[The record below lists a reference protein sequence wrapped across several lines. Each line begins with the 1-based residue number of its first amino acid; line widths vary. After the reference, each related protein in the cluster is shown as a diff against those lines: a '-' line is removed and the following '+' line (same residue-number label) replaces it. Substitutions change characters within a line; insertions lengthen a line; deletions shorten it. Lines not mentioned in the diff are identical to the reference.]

1 MSRPLRALFLSEGA
15 LGIGTVGHARIEPAV
30 RAGLAGRDDVQAR
43 YVTLPPQGLVSNS
56 LARGVPGL
64 GAADLDLQAVRWHM
78 VQAARARRLLER
90 ELRRAPVDVVHVVSH
105 SIALGMV
112 SAMRRV
118 PVLLSADV
126 GIWPYREFALW
137 APLRSHS
144 RAAMLPSLALE
155 RRALRNAALV
165 LPWSEWARAGIEREA
180 PGVRCV
186 THHPG
191 IDLTAFRPAPRRPRE
206 RPRVLFVGGRFVQKG
221 GQDVVDAVELVR
233 RTHDVE
239 LDLATFEAVTP
250 RPGVRVHRAVARE
263 AVLDLLQQADV
274 VMAPTHGD
282 ASPWA
287 VLEAMACG
295 ATVISTAVGGV
306 PELLGNGSAGV
317 LVPPRDPCAIADALA
332 ALIDDPQRRV
342 ALGHAARA
350 RTQELF
356 DARRQATR
364 LVELMREACATW
376 SAPPG
381 APAPGAAASGAGAPD
396 AAVRAQPAGTRSS
409 RGRASRGSRRG

>member
-1 MSRPLRALFLSEGA
+1 MSRPLRALFLTEGA

-30 RAGLAGRDDVQAR
+30 RAGLADRDDVQAR
-43 YVTLPPQGLVSNS
+43 YVTLAPQGLLANS

-64 GAADLDLQAVRWHM
+64 GAADLDLQALRWHM
-78 VQAARARRLLER
+78 VQAVRSRRLLER

-126 GIWPYREFALW
+126 GIWAYRQFALW
-137 APLRSHS
+137 AQLRPHS
-144 RAAMLPSLALE
+144 RAALAPSLVLE
-155 RRALRNAALV
+155 RRALRSAALV
-165 LPWSEWARAGIEREA
+165 LAWSQWAREGIEVEA

-191 IDLTAFRPAPRRPRE
+191 IDIAAFAPAPRRSRK

-221 GQDVVDAVELVR
+221 GQDVLDAFEIVR
-233 RTHDVE
+233 RNRDVE
-239 LDLATFEAVTP
+239 LDLATFEPVTQ
-250 RPGVRVHRAVARE
+250 RPGVRVHRAISRE

-295 ATVISTAVGGV
+295 AAVISTAVGGV
-306 PELLGNGSAGV
+306 PELLGHGSAGV
-317 LVPPRDPCAIADALA
+317 LVAPRSPRAIAA
-332 ALIDDPQRRV
+332 ALSALLDDPDRRA
-342 ALGHAARA
+342 ALGRAARA
-350 RTQELF
+350 RTEELF
-356 DARRQATR
+356 DARRQTAR
-364 LVELMREACATW
+364 LVELMRAACATW
-376 SAPPG
+376 TPS
-381 APAPGAAASGAGAPD
+381 AAAADRS
-396 AAVRAQPAGTRSS
+396 GTRSS
-409 RGRASRGSRRG
+409 RARASRASRRG

>member
-15 LGIGTVGHARIEPAV
+15 LGIGTVGHARIEPAI

-43 YVTLPPQGLVSNS
+43 YVTLPPQGLVANS

-78 VQAARARRLLER
+78 VQAVRSRRLLER

-126 GIWPYREFALW
+126 GIWAYREFSLW
-137 APLRSHS
+137 APLHPHS

-155 RRALRNAALV
+155 RRALRSAALV
-165 LPWSEWARAGIEREA
+165 LPWSEWARAGIELEA
-180 PGVRCV
+180 PGARCV

-250 RPGVRVHRAVARE
+250 RPGVHVHPGISRE

-274 VMAPTHGD
+274 VVAPTHGD

-295 ATVISTAVGGV
+295 ATVISTSVGGV
-306 PELLGNGSAGV
+306 PELLGHGSAGV
-317 LVPPRDPCAIADALA
+317 LVAPRDPRAIAAALT

-342 ALGHAARA
+342 ALGQAARA
-350 RTQELF
+350 RAEELF

-376 SAPPG
+376 SA
-381 APAPGAAASGAGAPD
+381 AAGAAASD
-396 AAVRAQPAGTRSS
+396 AAVRAGPADTRSS

>member
-1 MSRPLRALFLSEGA
+1 MSRPLRALFLTEGA

-43 YVTLPPQGLVSNS
+43 YVTLPPQGLLANS

-64 GAADLDLQAVRWHM
+64 GAADLDLQALRWHM
-78 VQAARARRLLER
+78 VQAVRARRLLER

-105 SIALGMV
+105 SIALGMG

-126 GIWPYREFALW
+126 GIWAYRQFALW
-137 APLRSHS
+137 SPLRPHS
-144 RAAMLPSLALE
+144 RAALAPSLVLE

-165 LPWSEWARAGIEREA
+165 LAWSQWAREGIELEA
-180 PGVRCV
+180 PGVRCA

-191 IDLTAFRPAPRRPRE
+191 IDLAAFAPAPRRPRE

-221 GQDVVDAVELVR
+221 GQDVLDAVQIVR
-233 RTHDVE
+233 RERDVE
-239 LDLATFEAVTP
+239 LDLATFEPVAQ
-250 RPGVRVHRAVARE
+250 RPGVRVHRDIARE

-274 VMAPTHGD
+274 VIAPTHGD

-295 ATVISTAVGGV
+295 AAVISTAVGGV
-306 PELLGNGSAGV
+306 PELLGHGSAGM
-317 LVPPRDPCAIADALA
+317 LVAPRSPRAIAA
-332 ALIDDPQRRV
+332 ALTALLDDPDRRA
-342 ALGHAARA
+342 ALGRAARA
-350 RTQELF
+350 RAEELY
-356 DARRQATR
+356 DARRQTAR
-364 LVELMREACATW
+364 LVELMRAACSTW
-376 SAPPG
+376 TPS
-381 APAPGAAASGAGAPD
+381 AAA
-396 AAVRAQPAGTRSS
+396 AAADRPGTRSS
-409 RGRASRGSRRG
+409 RARASRASRRG